1 MIKKN
6 DDRIW
11 IYNEFSK
18 KYYLLGAGL
27 THMEEVYKTALL
39 ETPNINSPLCKR
51 EILYHTGQLE
61 FEGFRTDD
69 MGQELLLSKH
79 LKRGNDALITFV
91 IANRKDVVVHNVVK
105 ARKIQ
110 GYVSIENPGTGE
122 GVLGSRIKGKI
133 LYAQMPEEG
142 LFDEESQT
150 FG

>member
-1 MIKKN
+1 MIKKS
-6 DDRIW
+6 DDRVW
-11 IYNEFSK
+11 IYNELTE

-27 THMEEVYKTALL
+27 TTLEERYKVALL

-69 MGQELLLSKH
+69 LAQDLLLSRH
-79 LKRGNDALITFV
+79 LKRGNDALITFA
-91 IANRKDVVVHNVVK
+91 IANRKDVVFNKVVK

-110 GYVSIENPGTGE
+110 GYVCIENPGTGE

-133 LYAQMPEEG
+133 LYTQLPEEG
-142 LFDEESQT
+142 LFDEELQT
-150 FG
+150 FA